1 MWLMAV
7 EHLQLPLTPVGAVG
21 LCSSTANQALS
32 ICARS
37 SDLFLIKEILLW
49 YKEVLEDLVR
59 NQVCS
64 IFNKNVWFS
73 DVFQVLLCNQV

>member
-1 MWLMAV
+1 MAV
-7 EHLQLPLTPVGAVG
+7 EYLQLPLTPVGAVG

-32 ICARS
+32 ISARS